1 MADFVYGLAGLSDI
15 VSPPSTLGG
24 GGGSSFT
31 PVRVVDIV
39 LSGDHPRFG
48 EVGEWN
54 GIGTIFY
61 NSVTDPTTQNNT
73 DNQAKPAFPNIKQFP
88 LINEIVYLFSLP
100 LPNSQEEFDSQG
112 NYYFTPINIWN
123 SQHHNAVPN
132 GLVLNAENASDYSST
147 RAGLVRRVQDEGT
160 DIFLGNTFDE
170 EPDIH
175 PLLPFEGD
183 LIYEG
188 RWGNSIRFGSTVSGS
203 SNDWSVTGS
212 NGDPITII
220 RNGQNPNIPTDGW
233 VPTVEDI
240 NRDLSSIYLTSTQKL
255 PINVASSNYNSYSS
269 YTPTI
274 PNQYSGKQVILN
286 SGRLVFN
293 STSDHILLSSALTIG
308 FNAIKGFNFDTKAN
322 FVINAPS
329 IRLGSKDAAES
340 LMLGDK
346 TVTLLNDVLTQL
358 ISVVN
363 DLGQL
368 AAKPIIGGAAP
379 DPKLIATTARA
390 KIKLTNSKNKL
401 NTLLSKQNKTI

>member
-1 MADFVYGLAGLSDI
+1 MADFVYGLAGLSNI
-15 VSPPSTLGG
+15 VSPTSTPGG

-39 LSGDHPRFG
+39 LNETHPRFA

-61 NSVTDPTTQNNT
+61 LNVTDPTTQEISYNS
-73 DNQAKPAFPNIKQFP
+73 AKPAFSNIKQFP
-88 LINEIVYLFSLP
+88 LINEIVYLFTLP
-100 LPNSQEEFDSQG
+100 LPSSQEEYNSVG
-112 NYYFTPINIWN
+112 NYYFTPVNIWN

-132 GLVLNAENASDYSST
+132 GLVLGEEQSSDYQQT
-147 RAGLVRRVQDEGT
+147 QAGNVRRVQDNGT
-160 DIFLGNTFDE
+160 EIFLGNTFVE
-170 EPDIH
+170 EPNIH

-188 RWGNSIRFGSTVSGS
+188 RWGNSIRFSSTVTGS

-220 RNGQNPNIPTDGW
+220 RNGQNPNIPTEGW
-233 VPTVEDI
+233 VPTVENI
-240 NRDLSSIYLTSTQKL
+240 NGDLSSIYLTSTQKL
-255 PINVASSNYNSYSS
+255 PLQASSTNYNSYSS
-269 YTPTI
+269 SPPTT
-274 PNQYSGKQVILN
+274 PNQFSGKQLILN

-293 STSDHILLSSALTIG
+293 TTTDHLLLTSKKSINLNAIEGVYLDTPNVVLNSTS
-308 FNAIKGFNFDTKAN
+308 IK
-322 FVINAPS
+322 
-329 IRLGSKDAAES
+329 LGSKDATES

-346 TVTLLNDVLTQL
+346 TVTLLSDVLDQL

>member
-1 MADFVYGLAGLSDI
+1 MPEFVYGLAGLSDV
-15 VSPPSTLGG
+15 VSPIKSNSGG
-24 GGGSSFT
+24 RTSNLT

-39 LSGDHPRFG
+39 LNETHPRFK

-61 NSVTDPTTQNNT
+61 LNVTDPTTQEVSYNS
-73 DNQAKPAFPNIKQFP
+73 AKPAFSNIKQFP
-88 LINEIVYLFSLP
+88 LINEIVYLFTLP
-100 LPNSQEEFDSQG
+100 LPNSQEEYNSVG
-112 NYYFTPINIWN
+112 NYYFTPVNIWN

-132 GLVLNAENASDYSST
+132 GLVLSEEQSSDYQQT
-147 RAGLVRRVQDEGT
+147 QAGNVRRVQDNGT
-160 DIFLGNTFDE
+160 EIFLGNTFVE
-170 EPDIH
+170 EPNIH

-188 RWGNSIRFGSTVSGS
+188 RWGNSIRFSSTVSGS

-233 VPTVEDI
+233 VPTVENI
-240 NRDLSSIYLTSTQKL
+240 NGDLSSIYLTSTQKL
-255 PINVASSNYNSYSS
+255 PLQASSTNYNSYPSNP
-269 YTPTI
+269 PTT
-274 PNQYSGKQVILN
+274 PNQFAGKQLILN

-293 STSDHILLSSALTIG
+293 TTTDHLLLTSKKSINLNAIEGVYVDTPNVVLNSTS
-308 FNAIKGFNFDTKAN
+308 IK
-322 FVINAPS
+322 
-329 IRLGSKDAAES
+329 LGSKDATES

-346 TVTLLNDVLTQL
+346 TVALLGDVLDQL

-368 AAKPIIGGAAP
+368 AAKPVVGGAAP
-379 DPKLIATTARA
+379 DPKLIATTAKA

-401 NTLLSKQNKTI
+401 NTLLSKQNKTL

>member
-1 MADFVYGLAGLSDI
+1 MPETLYGLAGLNTVVNP
-15 VSPPSTLGG
+15 VSNGGG
-24 GGGSSFT
+24 GGGSSFI

-39 LSGDHPRFG
+39 LNENHPNFE
-48 EVGEWN
+48 EVGGWN
-54 GIGTIFY
+54 GIGTIY
-61 NSVTDPTTQNNT
+61 YLSVVNPTTQDTSTNT
-73 DNQAKPAFPNIKQFP
+73 AKPAFSNIKQFP
-88 LINEIVYLFSLP
+88 LINEIVYLFTLP
-100 LPNSQEEFDSQG
+100 LPTSQDEPDNAG

-132 GLVLNAENASDYSST
+132 GAILTEEQSPDYQQT
-147 RAGLVRRVQDEGT
+147 QAGNVRRVQDNGT
-160 DIFLGNTFDE
+160 EIFLGNTFIE

-212 NGDPITII
+212 NGNPITII

-240 NRDLSSIYLTSTQKL
+240 NGDLSSIYLTSTQKL
-255 PINVASSNYNSYSS
+255 PLQASSTNYNSYPSNP
-269 YTPTI
+269 PTT
-274 PNQYSGKQVILN
+274 PNQFAGKQLILN

-293 STSDHILLSSALTIG
+293 TTTDHLLLTSKKSINL
-308 FNAIKGFNFDTKAN
+308 NAIEGTYIDTPN
-322 FVINAPS
+322 IVLNS
-329 IRLGSKDAAES
+329 ISIKLGSKDATES

-379 DPKLIATTARA
+379 DPKLIATAAKA

-401 NTLLSKQNKTI
+401 NTLLSKQNKTV

>member
-39 LSGDHPRFG
+39 LNGDHPRFG

-73 DNQAKPAFPNIKQFP
+73 NNQAKPAFSNIKQFP

-160 DIFLGNTFDE
+160 DIFLGNTFAE

-233 VPTVEDI
+233 VPTIEDI
-240 NRDLSSIYLTSTQKL
+240 NGDLSSIYLTSTQKL
-255 PINVASSNYNSYSS
+255 PLQASSTNYNSYSS
-269 YTPTI
+269 NLPTI
-274 PNQYSGKQVILN
+274 PNQFAGKQLILN

-293 STSDHILLSSALTIG
+293 TTTDHLLLTSKKSINLNAIEGVYLDTPNVVLNSTS
-308 FNAIKGFNFDTKAN
+308 IK
-322 FVINAPS
+322 
-329 IRLGSKDAAES
+329 LGSKDATES
-340 LMLGDK
+340 LLLGDK
-346 TVTLLNDVLTQL
+346 TVTLLSDMLDQL

-368 AAKPIIGGAAP
+368 AAKPIVGGAAP

>member
-1 MADFVYGLAGLSDI
+1 MADFVYGLAGLSNI
-15 VSPPSTLGG
+15 VSPTSISGG

-39 LSGDHPRFG
+39 LNETHPRFA

-61 NSVTDPTTQNNT
+61 LNVTDPTTQEISYNS
-73 DNQAKPAFPNIKQFP
+73 AKPAFSNIKQFP
-88 LINEIVYLFSLP
+88 LINEIVYLFTLP
-100 LPNSQEEFDSQG
+100 LPSSQEEYNSVG
-112 NYYFTPINIWN
+112 NYYFTPVNIWN

-132 GLVLNAENASDYSST
+132 GLVLGEEQSSDYQQT
-147 RAGLVRRVQDEGT
+147 QAGNVRRVQDNGT
-160 DIFLGNTFDE
+160 EIFLGDTFIE
-170 EPDIH
+170 EPNIH

-188 RWGNSIRFGSTVSGS
+188 RWGNSIRFSSTVTGS

-233 VPTVEDI
+233 VPTVENI
-240 NRDLSSIYLTSTQKL
+240 NGDLSSIYLTSTQKL
-255 PINVASSNYNSYSS
+255 PLQASSINYNSYSS
-269 YTPTI
+269 NPPTT
-274 PNQYSGKQVILN
+274 PNQFAGKQLILN

-293 STSDHILLSSALTIG
+293 TTTDHLLLSSKKSINL
-308 FNAIKGFNFDTKAN
+308 NAIEGVYLDTPN
-322 FVINAPS
+322 VVLNSTS
-329 IRLGSKDAAES
+329 IKLGSKDATES

-346 TVTLLNDVLTQL
+346 TVALLSDMLDQL

-368 AAKPIIGGAAP
+368 AAKPIVGGAAP

>member
-15 VSPPSTLGG
+15 VSPSSTPGG
-24 GGGSSFT
+24 GGGSNFY

-39 LSGDHPRFG
+39 LNETHPRFG

-73 DNQAKPAFPNIKQFP
+73 DNQAKPAFSNIKQFP
-88 LINEIVYLFSLP
+88 LINEVVYLFSLP
-100 LPNSQEEFDSQG
+100 LPTSQEEPDNAG

-132 GLVLNAENASDYSST
+132 GLILNAEQAPDYSST

-160 DIFLGNTFDE
+160 EIFLGDTFNE

-188 RWGNSIRFGSTVSGS
+188 RWGNSIRFSSTVSGS

-233 VPTVEDI
+233 VPTVENI
-240 NRDLSSIYLTSTQKL
+240 NGDLSSIYLTSTQKL
-255 PINVASSNYNSYSS
+255 PLQASSTNYNSYPSNP
-269 YTPTI
+269 PTI
-274 PNQYSGKQVILN
+274 PNQFAGKQLILT

-293 STSDHILLSSALTIG
+293 TTTDHLLLTSKKSINLNAIEGVYLDTPSVVLNSTS
-308 FNAIKGFNFDTKAN
+308 IK
-322 FVINAPS
+322 
-329 IRLGSKDAAES
+329 LGSKDATES

-379 DPKLIATTARA
+379 DPKLIATTAKA

>member
-1 MADFVYGLAGLSDI
+1 MPETLYGLAGLNTVVNP
-15 VSPPSTLGG
+15 VSNGG
-24 GGGSSFT
+24 GGAGSSFI

-39 LSGDHPRFG
+39 LNENHPNFE
-48 EVGEWN
+48 EVGGWN
-54 GIGTIFY
+54 GIGTIY
-61 NSVTDPTTQNNT
+61 YLSVVNPTTQDTSTNT
-73 DNQAKPAFPNIKQFP
+73 AKPAFSNIKQFP
-88 LINEIVYLFSLP
+88 LINEIVYLFTLP
-100 LPNSQEEFDSQG
+100 LPTSQDEPDNAG

-132 GLVLNAENASDYSST
+132 GAILTEEQSPDYQQT
-147 RAGLVRRVQDEGT
+147 QAGNVRRVQDNGT
-160 DIFLGNTFDE
+160 EIFLGNTFIE

-188 RWGNSIRFGSTVSGS
+188 RWGNSIRFSSTVSGS

-233 VPTVEDI
+233 VPTVENI
-240 NRDLSSIYLTSTQKL
+240 NGDLSSIYLTSTQKL
-255 PINVASSNYNSYSS
+255 PLQASSTNYNSYPSNP
-269 YTPTI
+269 PTS
-274 PNQYSGKQVILN
+274 PNQFAGKQLILT

-293 STSDHILLSSALTIG
+293 TTTDHLLLTSKKSINLNAIEGVYLDTPSVVLNSTS
-308 FNAIKGFNFDTKAN
+308 IK
-322 FVINAPS
+322 
-329 IRLGSKDAAES
+329 LGSKDATES

>member
-1 MADFVYGLAGLSDI
+1 MPEFVYGLAGLSDI
-15 VSPPSTLGG
+15 VAPITTG
-24 GGGSSFT
+24 GGGSGPSFI

-39 LSGDHPRFG
+39 LNETHPRFG

-73 DNQAKPAFPNIKQFP
+73 GNQARPAFSNIKQFP

-132 GLVLNAENASDYSST
+132 GLILNAEQAPDYSST

-160 DIFLGNTFDE
+160 EIFLGDTFNE

-188 RWGNSIRFGSTVSGS
+188 RWGNSIRFSSTVSGS
-203 SNDWSVTGS
+203 SNDWSITGS

-233 VPTVEDI
+233 VPTVENI
-240 NRDLSSIYLTSTQKL
+240 NGDLSSIYLTSTQKL
-255 PINVASSNYNSYSS
+255 PLQASSTNYNSYSS
-269 YTPTI
+269 NPPTTPD
-274 PNQYSGKQVILN
+274 QFAGKQLILN

-293 STSDHILLSSALTIG
+293 TTTDHLLLTSKKSINL
-308 FNAIKGFNFDTKAN
+308 NAVEGAYIDTPNVVLNSNSIK
-322 FVINAPS
+322 
-329 IRLGSKDAAES
+329 LGSKDATES

-346 TVTLLNDVLTQL
+346 TIALLGDVLDQL

-368 AAKPIIGGAAP
+368 AAKPVVGGAAP

-401 NTLLSKQNKTI
+401 NTLLSKQNKTL

>member
-1 MADFVYGLAGLSDI
+1 MPEFVYGLAGLSDI
-15 VSPPSTLGG
+15 VSPITTGGG
-24 GGGSSFT
+24 GGGSSFI

-39 LSGDHPRFG
+39 LNETHPRFV

-73 DNQAKPAFPNIKQFP
+73 NNQARPAFANIKQFP

-132 GLVLNAENASDYSST
+132 GLVLNAEQTPDYQQT
-147 RAGLVRRVQDEGT
+147 QAGNVRRVQDSGT
-160 DIFLGNTFDE
+160 EIFLGNTFVE

-188 RWGNSIRFGSTVSGS
+188 RWGNSVRFGSTVTGS
-203 SNDWSVTGS
+203 SNDWSATGS

-220 RNGQNPNIPTDGW
+220 RNGQNPNIPTEGW
-233 VPTVEDI
+233 VPTVENI
-240 NRDLSSIYLTSTQKL
+240 NGDLSSIYLTSTQKL
-255 PINVASSNYNSYSS
+255 PLQASSTNYNSYSS
-269 YTPTI
+269 NPPTS
-274 PNQYSGKQVILN
+274 PNQFAGKQLILN
-286 SGRLVFN
+286 SGRLIFNTTTDHLLLTSKKSINLNAVEGAYIDTPNVVMN
-293 STSDHILLSSALTIG
+293 STS
-308 FNAIKGFNFDTKAN
+308 IK
-322 FVINAPS
+322 
-329 IRLGSKDAAES
+329 LGSKDATES

-346 TVTLLNDVLTQL
+346 TVTLLSDVLDQL

-368 AAKPIIGGAAP
+368 AVKPIVGGVAP
-379 DPKLIATTARA
+379 DPKLIATTAKA

>member
-1 MADFVYGLAGLSDI
+1 MADFIYGIAGLSDT
-15 VSPPSTLGG
+15 VSSTSTPGG
-24 GGGSSFT
+24 GGGSGFT

-39 LSGDHPRFG
+39 LNSDHPRFI

-73 DNQAKPAFPNIKQFP
+73 SNQARPAFSNIKQFP

-132 GLVLNAENASDYSST
+132 GLVLNAEQAPDYQQT
-147 RAGLVRRVQDEGT
+147 QAGNVRRVQDEGT
-160 DIFLGNTFDE
+160 EIFLGDTFVE

-188 RWGNSIRFGSTVSGS
+188 RWGNSIRFSSTVSGS

-233 VPTVEDI
+233 VPTVENI
-240 NRDLSSIYLTSTQKL
+240 NGDLSSIYLTSTQKL
-255 PINVASSNYNSYSS
+255 PLQASSTNYNSYLSNP
-269 YTPTI
+269 PTT
-274 PNQYSGKQVILN
+274 PNQFAGKQLILT

-293 STSDHILLSSALTIG
+293 TTTDHLLLSSKKSINL
-308 FNAIKGFNFDTKAN
+308 NAIEGVYLDT
-322 FVINAPS
+322 PS
-329 IRLGSKDAAES
+329 VVLNSTSIKLGSKDATES

>member
-1 MADFVYGLAGLSDI
+1 MPEFVYGLAGLSNVVD
-15 VSPPSTLGG
+15 STKPNT
-24 GGGSSFT
+24 GGGSSNFT
-31 PVRVVDIV
+31 PVRVIDIV
-39 LSGDHPRFG
+39 LNETHPRFI

-61 NSVTDPTTQNNT
+61 LNVTDPTTQEISYNL
-73 DNQAKPAFPNIKQFP
+73 AKPAFSNIKQFP
-88 LINEIVYLFSLP
+88 LINEIVYLFTLP
-100 LPNSQEEFDSQG
+100 LPSSQEEYNSVG

-132 GLVLNAENASDYSST
+132 GLVLGGEQSPDYQQT
-147 RAGLVRRVQDEGT
+147 QAGNVRRVQDSGT
-160 DIFLGNTFDE
+160 EIFLGDTFVE

-188 RWGNSIRFGSTVSGS
+188 RWGNSIRFGSTVTGS

-233 VPTVEDI
+233 VPTVENI
-240 NRDLSSIYLTSTQKL
+240 NEDLSSIYLTSTQKL
-255 PINVASSNYNSYSS
+255 PLQASSTNYNSYSS
-269 YTPTI
+269 NPPTS
-274 PNQYSGKQVILN
+274 PNQFAGKQLILN
-286 SGRLVFN
+286 SGRLIFNTTTDHLLLTSKKSINLNAVEGAYIDTPNVVMN
-293 STSDHILLSSALTIG
+293 STS
-308 FNAIKGFNFDTKAN
+308 IK
-322 FVINAPS
+322 
-329 IRLGSKDAAES
+329 LGSKDATES

-346 TVTLLNDVLTQL
+346 TVTLLSDVLDQL

-368 AAKPIIGGAAP
+368 AVKPIVGGVAP
-379 DPKLIATTARA
+379 DPKLIATTAKA

>member
-1 MADFVYGLAGLSDI
+1 MPEFVYGLAGLSDI
-15 VSPPSTLGG
+15 VAPITTG
-24 GGGSSFT
+24 GGGSGPSFI

-39 LSGDHPRFG
+39 LNETHPRFI

-73 DNQAKPAFPNIKQFP
+73 GNQARPAFSNIKQFP

-132 GLVLNAENASDYSST
+132 GLVLNAEQAPDYQQT
-147 RAGLVRRVQDEGT
+147 QAGNVRRVQDDGT
-160 DIFLGNTFDE
+160 EIFLGDTFVE

-188 RWGNSIRFGSTVSGS
+188 RWGNSIRFGSTVTGS

-233 VPTVEDI
+233 VPTVENI
-240 NRDLSSIYLTSTQKL
+240 NGDLSSIYLTSTQKL
-255 PINVASSNYNSYSS
+255 PLQASSTNYNSYSS
-269 YTPTI
+269 NPPTTPD
-274 PNQYSGKQVILN
+274 QFAGKQLILN

-293 STSDHILLSSALTIG
+293 TTTDHLLLTSKKSINLNAIEGVYVDTPNVVLNSTS
-308 FNAIKGFNFDTKAN
+308 IK
-322 FVINAPS
+322 
-329 IRLGSKDAAES
+329 LGSKDATES

-346 TVTLLNDVLTQL
+346 TIALLGDVLDQL

-368 AAKPIIGGAAP
+368 AAKPVVGGAAP

-401 NTLLSKQNKTI
+401 NTLLSKQNKTL

>member
-15 VSPPSTLGG
+15 VSPSSTPG
-24 GGGSSFT
+24 GGGSSGFT

-39 LSGDHPRFG
+39 LNENHPRFI

-61 NSVTDPTTQNNT
+61 LNVTDPTTQEISYNS
-73 DNQAKPAFPNIKQFP
+73 AKPAFSNIKQFP
-88 LINEIVYLFSLP
+88 LINEIVYLFTLP
-100 LPNSQEEFDSQG
+100 LPNSQEEYNSVG

-132 GLVLNAENASDYSST
+132 GLVADEEQSSDYQQT
-147 RAGLVRRVQDEGT
+147 QAGNVRRVQDEGT
-160 DIFLGNTFDE
+160 EIFLGDTFVE

-175 PLLPFEGD
+175 SLLPFEGD

-188 RWGNSIRFGSTVSGS
+188 RWGNSIRFSSTVSGS

-233 VPTVEDI
+233 VPTVENI
-240 NRDLSSIYLTSTQKL
+240 NGDLSSIYLTSTQKL

-269 YTPTI
+269 NPPTT
-274 PNQYSGKQVILN
+274 PNQFADRQLILN

-293 STSDHILLSSALTIG
+293 TTTDHLLLTSKKSINLNAIEGAYIDTPNVVLNSTS
-308 FNAIKGFNFDTKAN
+308 IK
-322 FVINAPS
+322 
-329 IRLGSKDAAES
+329 LGSKDATES

-346 TVTLLNDVLTQL
+346 TVALLGEVLDQL

-368 AAKPIIGGAAP
+368 AAKPVVGGAAP

-401 NTLLSKQNKTI
+401 NTLLSKQNKTL

>member
-15 VSPPSTLGG
+15 VSPPSTFGG

-39 LSGDHPRFG
+39 LNGDHPRFG

-73 DNQAKPAFPNIKQFP
+73 DNQAKPAFSNIKQFP

-132 GLVLNAENASDYSST
+132 GLVLNAENAPDYSST
-147 RAGLVRRVQDEGT
+147 QAGLVRRVQDEGT

-203 SNDWSVTGS
+203 SNDWSITGS

-255 PINVASSNYNSYSS
+255 PLQASSTNYNSYSS
-269 YTPTI
+269 NPPTT
-274 PNQYSGKQVILN
+274 PNQFAGKQLILN

-293 STSDHILLSSALTIG
+293 TTTDHLLLTSKKSINLNAIEGAYIDTPNVVLNSTS
-308 FNAIKGFNFDTKAN
+308 IK
-322 FVINAPS
+322 
-329 IRLGSKDAAES
+329 LGSKDATES

>member
-1 MADFVYGLAGLSDI
+1 MPEFIYGLAGLSDV
-15 VSPPSTLGG
+15 VSPIAVNSG

-39 LSGDHPRFG
+39 LNETHPRFI

-73 DNQAKPAFPNIKQFP
+73 GNQAKPAFSNIKQFP

-132 GLVLNAENASDYSST
+132 GLVLNAEQAPDYQQT
-147 RAGLVRRVQDEGT
+147 QAGNVRRVQDDGT
-160 DIFLGNTFDE
+160 EIFLGNTFVE

-188 RWGNSIRFGSTVSGS
+188 RWGNSIRFSSTVTGS

-220 RNGQNPNIPTDGW
+220 RNGQNPNIPTEGW
-233 VPTVEDI
+233 VPTVENI
-240 NRDLSSIYLTSTQKL
+240 NEDLSSIYLTSTQKL
-255 PINVASSNYNSYSS
+255 PLQASSANYNSYPSNP
-269 YTPTI
+269 PTT
-274 PNQYSGKQVILN
+274 PNQFAGKQLILN

-293 STSDHILLSSALTIG
+293 TTTDHLLLTSKKSINLNAIEGVYLDTPSVVLNSTS
-308 FNAIKGFNFDTKAN
+308 IK
-322 FVINAPS
+322 
-329 IRLGSKDAAES
+329 LGSKDATES

-346 TVTLLNDVLTQL
+346 TVTLLNDVLDQL

-368 AAKPIIGGAAP
+368 AAKPIVGGAAP

-401 NTLLSKQNKTI
+401 NTLLSKQNKTV

>member
-1 MADFVYGLAGLSDI
+1 MAEFVYGLAGLNEV
-15 VSPPSTLGG
+15 VSSLPTNKSGG
-24 GGGSSFT
+24 GTGFT

-39 LSGDHPRFG
+39 LNGDHPRFE

-61 NSVTDPTTQNNT
+61 LNVTDPTTQEISYNS
-73 DNQAKPAFPNIKQFP
+73 AKPAFPNIKQFP
-88 LINEIVYLFSLP
+88 LINEIVYLFTLP
-100 LPNSQEEFDSQG
+100 LPNSQEEYNSVG

-132 GLVLNAENASDYSST
+132 GLVADEEQSSDYQQT
-147 RAGLVRRVQDEGT
+147 QAGNVRRVQDEGT
-160 DIFLGNTFDE
+160 EIFLGDTFVE

-255 PINVASSNYNSYSS
+255 PLQASSTNYNSYSS
-269 YTPTI
+269 NPPTT
-274 PNQYSGKQVILN
+274 PNQFAGKQLILN

-293 STSDHILLSSALTIG
+293 TTTDHLLLTSKKSINLNAIEGAYIDTPNVVLNSTS
-308 FNAIKGFNFDTKAN
+308 IK
-322 FVINAPS
+322 
-329 IRLGSKDAAES
+329 LGSKDAAES

>member
-1 MADFVYGLAGLSDI
+1 MPEFVYGLAGLSDV
-15 VSPPSTLGG
+15 VSPVKSNS
-24 GGGSSFT
+24 GGGSSNLT

-39 LSGDHPRFG
+39 LNETHPRFK

-61 NSVTDPTTQNNT
+61 LNVTDPTTQEVSYNS
-73 DNQAKPAFPNIKQFP
+73 AKPAFSNIKQFP
-88 LINEIVYLFSLP
+88 LINEIVYLFTLP
-100 LPNSQEEFDSQG
+100 LPNSQEEYNSVG
-112 NYYFTPINIWN
+112 NYYFTPVNIWN

-132 GLVLNAENASDYSST
+132 GLVLSEEQSSDYQQT
-147 RAGLVRRVQDEGT
+147 QAGNVRRVQDNGT
-160 DIFLGNTFDE
+160 EIFLGNTFVE
-170 EPDIH
+170 EPNIH

-188 RWGNSIRFGSTVSGS
+188 RWGNSIRFGSTVTGS

-233 VPTVEDI
+233 VPTVENI
-240 NRDLSSIYLTSTQKL
+240 NGDLSSIYLTSTQKL
-255 PINVASSNYNSYSS
+255 PLQASSTNYNSYPSNP
-269 YTPTI
+269 PTT
-274 PNQYSGKQVILN
+274 PNQFAGRQLILN

-293 STSDHILLSSALTIG
+293 TTTDHILLTSKKSINL
-308 FNAIKGFNFDTKAN
+308 NAIEGAYVDTPN
-322 FVINAPS
+322 VVLNSTS
-329 IRLGSKDAAES
+329 IKLGSKDATES

-346 TVTLLNDVLTQL
+346 TVALLGEVLDQL

-368 AAKPIIGGAAP
+368 AAKPVVGGAAP
-379 DPKLIATTARA
+379 DPKLIATTAKA

-401 NTLLSKQNKTI
+401 NTLLSKQNKTL

>member
-1 MADFVYGLAGLSDI
+1 MPEFVYGLAGLSDVVTPI
-15 VSPPSTLGG
+15 TTGGSGG
-24 GGGSSFT
+24 GPSFY

-39 LSGDHPRFG
+39 LNETHPRFG

-73 DNQAKPAFPNIKQFP
+73 DNQAKPAFSNIKQFP
-88 LINEIVYLFSLP
+88 LINEVVYLFSLP
-100 LPNSQEEFDSQG
+100 LPTSQDEPDNAG

-132 GLVLNAENASDYSST
+132 GLILNAEQAPDYSST

-160 DIFLGNTFDE
+160 EIFLGDTFNE
-170 EPDIH
+170 EPNIH

-188 RWGNSIRFGSTVSGS
+188 RWGNSIRFSSTVTGS

-233 VPTVEDI
+233 VPTIEDI
-240 NRDLSSIYLTSTQKL
+240 NGDLSSIYLTSTQKL
-255 PINVASSNYNSYSS
+255 PLQASSTNYNSYSS
-269 YTPTI
+269 NLPTI
-274 PNQYSGKQVILN
+274 PNQFAGKQLILN

-293 STSDHILLSSALTIG
+293 TTTDHLLLTSKKSINLNAIEGVYLDTPSVVLNSTS
-308 FNAIKGFNFDTKAN
+308 IK
-322 FVINAPS
+322 
-329 IRLGSKDAAES
+329 LGSKDATES

-346 TVTLLNDVLTQL
+346 TVTLLSDMLDQL

-368 AAKPIIGGAAP
+368 AAKPIVGGAAP

>member
-1 MADFVYGLAGLSDI
+1 MPETLYGLAGLNTI
-15 VSPPSTLGG
+15 VNPLSTGG
-24 GGGSSFT
+24 SGGGSSFF

-39 LSGDHPRFG
+39 LNETHPNFE
-48 EVGEWN
+48 EVGGWN
-54 GIGTIFY
+54 GIGTIY
-61 NSVTDPTTQNNT
+61 YLSVVNPTTQDTSTNI
-73 DNQAKPAFPNIKQFP
+73 AKPAFSNIKQFP
-88 LINEIVYLFSLP
+88 LINEIVYLFTLP
-100 LPNSQEEFDSQG
+100 LPTSQDEPDNAG

-132 GLVLNAENASDYSST
+132 GAVLTETQAPDYQQT
-147 RAGLVRRVQDEGT
+147 QAGNVRRVQDNGT
-160 DIFLGNTFDE
+160 EIFLGNTFVE

-188 RWGNSIRFGSTVSGS
+188 RWGNSIRFGSTVTGS

-233 VPTVEDI
+233 VPTIESI
-240 NRDLSSIYLTSTQKL
+240 NGDLSSIYLTSTQKL
-255 PINVASSNYNSYSS
+255 PLQASSTNYNSYPSNP
-269 YTPTI
+269 PTS
-274 PNQYSGKQVILN
+274 PDQFAGKQLILN

-293 STSDHILLSSALTIG
+293 TTTDHLLLTSKKSINLNAIEGAYIDTPNVVINSTS
-308 FNAIKGFNFDTKAN
+308 IK
-322 FVINAPS
+322 
-329 IRLGSKDAAES
+329 LGSKDATES

-346 TVTLLNDVLTQL
+346 TVALLSDVLDQL

-368 AAKPIIGGAAP
+368 AVKPIVGGAAP
-379 DPKLIATTARA
+379 DPKLIATTAKA

>member
-15 VSPPSTLGG
+15 VSLPSTLGG

-39 LSGDHPRFG
+39 LNGDHPRFG

-73 DNQAKPAFPNIKQFP
+73 DNQAKPAFSNIKQFP

-132 GLVLNAENASDYSST
+132 GLVLNAENAPDYSST
-147 RAGLVRRVQDEGT
+147 QAGLVRRVQDEGT

-255 PINVASSNYNSYSS
+255 PLQASSTNYNSYSS
-269 YTPTI
+269 NPPTT
-274 PNQYSGKQVILN
+274 PNQFAGKQLILN

-293 STSDHILLSSALTIG
+293 TTTDHLLLTSKKSINLNAIEGAYIDTPNVVLNSTS
-308 FNAIKGFNFDTKAN
+308 IK
-322 FVINAPS
+322 
-329 IRLGSKDAAES
+329 LGSKDAAES

>member
-1 MADFVYGLAGLSDI
+1 MADFVYGLAGISDI
-15 VSPPSTLGG
+15 VSPNTNGGG

-73 DNQAKPAFPNIKQFP
+73 DNQAKPAFSNIKQFP

-100 LPNSQEEFDSQG
+100 LPTSQDEPDNAG

-160 DIFLGNTFDE
+160 EIFLGNTFIE

-212 NGDPITII
+212 NGNPITII

-240 NRDLSSIYLTSTQKL
+240 NGDLSSIYLTSTQKL
-255 PINVASSNYNSYSS
+255 PLQASSTNYNSYPSNP
-269 YTPTI
+269 PTT
-274 PNQYSGKQVILN
+274 PNQFAGKQLILN

-293 STSDHILLSSALTIG
+293 TTTDHLLLTSKKSINLNAVEGAYIDTPNVVLNSTS
-308 FNAIKGFNFDTKAN
+308 IK
-322 FVINAPS
+322 
-329 IRLGSKDAAES
+329 LGSKDAAES

-401 NTLLSKQNKTI
+401 NTLLSKQNKTV

>member
-1 MADFVYGLAGLSDI
+1 MPEFVYGLAGLSDVVTPI
-15 VSPPSTLGG
+15 TTGGSGG
-24 GGGSSFT
+24 GPSFY

-39 LSGDHPRFG
+39 LNETHPRFG

-73 DNQAKPAFPNIKQFP
+73 DNQAKPAFSNIKQFP

-100 LPNSQEEFDSQG
+100 LPTSQDEPDNAG

-132 GLVLNAENASDYSST
+132 GLILNAEQAPDYSST

-160 DIFLGNTFDE
+160 EIFLGDTFNE
-170 EPDIH
+170 EPNIH

-188 RWGNSIRFGSTVSGS
+188 RWGNSIRFSSTVTGS
-203 SNDWSVTGS
+203 SNDWSATGS

-233 VPTVEDI
+233 VPTVENI
-240 NRDLSSIYLTSTQKL
+240 NGDLSSIYLTSTQKL
-255 PINVASSNYNSYSS
+255 PLQASSTNYNSYSS
-269 YTPTI
+269 SPPTT
-274 PNQYSGKQVILN
+274 PNQFAGKQLILN

-293 STSDHILLSSALTIG
+293 TTTDHLLLTSKKSINLNAIEGVYLDTPNVVLNSTS
-308 FNAIKGFNFDTKAN
+308 IK
-322 FVINAPS
+322 
-329 IRLGSKDAAES
+329 LGSKDATES

-346 TVTLLNDVLTQL
+346 TVTLLSDVLDQL

>member
-15 VSPPSTLGG
+15 VSPPSTFGG

-39 LSGDHPRFG
+39 LNGDHPRFG

-73 DNQAKPAFPNIKQFP
+73 DNQAKPAFSNIKQFP

-132 GLVLNAENASDYSST
+132 GLVLNAENAPDYSST
-147 RAGLVRRVQDEGT
+147 QAGLVRRVQDEGT

-233 VPTVEDI
+233 VPTVENI
-240 NRDLSSIYLTSTQKL
+240 NGDLSSIYLTSTQKL
-255 PINVASSNYNSYSS
+255 PLQASSTNYNSYSS
-269 YTPTI
+269 NPPTT
-274 PNQYSGKQVILN
+274 PNQFAGKQLILN

-293 STSDHILLSSALTIG
+293 TTTDHLLLTSKKSINLNAVEGAYIDTPNVVLNSTS
-308 FNAIKGFNFDTKAN
+308 IK
-322 FVINAPS
+322 
-329 IRLGSKDAAES
+329 LGSKDAAES

>member
-1 MADFVYGLAGLSDI
+1 MPEFIYGLAGLSDVVTPI
-15 VSPPSTLGG
+15 TTGGSGG
-24 GGGSSFT
+24 GPSFY

-39 LSGDHPRFG
+39 LNETHPRFG

-73 DNQAKPAFPNIKQFP
+73 DNQAKPAFSNIKQFP

-100 LPNSQEEFDSQG
+100 LPTSQDEPDNAG

-132 GLVLNAENASDYSST
+132 GLILNAEQAPDYSST

-160 DIFLGNTFDE
+160 EIFLGDTFNE
-170 EPDIH
+170 EPNIH

-188 RWGNSIRFGSTVSGS
+188 RWGNSIRFSSTVTGS

-233 VPTVEDI
+233 VPTVENI
-240 NRDLSSIYLTSTQKL
+240 NGDLSSIYLTSTQKL
-255 PINVASSNYNSYSS
+255 PLQASSTNYNSYSS
-269 YTPTI
+269 SPPTT
-274 PNQYSGKQVILN
+274 PNQFAGKQLILN

-293 STSDHILLSSALTIG
+293 TTTDHLLLTSKKSINLNAIEGVYLDTPNVVLNSTS
-308 FNAIKGFNFDTKAN
+308 IK
-322 FVINAPS
+322 
-329 IRLGSKDAAES
+329 LGSKDATES

-346 TVTLLNDVLTQL
+346 TVTLLSDVLDQL

>member
-1 MADFVYGLAGLSDI
+1 MPEFVYGLAGLSDI
-15 VSPPSTLGG
+15 VAPVTTGG
-24 GGGSSFT
+24 GGGGPGFT

-39 LSGDHPRFG
+39 LNETHPRFK

-61 NSVTDPTTQNNT
+61 LNVTDPTTQEVSYNS
-73 DNQAKPAFPNIKQFP
+73 AKPAFSNIKQFP
-88 LINEIVYLFSLP
+88 LINEIVYLFTLP
-100 LPNSQEEFDSQG
+100 LPNSQEEYNSVG
-112 NYYFTPINIWN
+112 NYYFTPVNIWN

-132 GLVLNAENASDYSST
+132 GLVLSEEQSSDYQQT
-147 RAGLVRRVQDEGT
+147 QAGNVRRVQDSGT
-160 DIFLGNTFDE
+160 EIFLGNTFVE

-188 RWGNSIRFGSTVSGS
+188 RWGNSIRFSSTVSGS

-212 NGDPITII
+212 NGDPIIII

-233 VPTVEDI
+233 VPTVENI
-240 NRDLSSIYLTSTQKL
+240 NGDLSSIYLTSTQKL
-255 PINVASSNYNSYSS
+255 PINVASSNYDSYSS

-274 PNQYSGKQVILN
+274 PNQYSGKQIILN

-329 IRLGSKDAAES
+329 IRLGSKDATES

-379 DPKLIATTARA
+379 DPKLIATTAKA

-401 NTLLSKQNKTI
+401 NTLLSKQNKTL

>member
-1 MADFVYGLAGLSDI
+1 MPEFVYGLAGLSDI
-15 VSPPSTLGG
+15 VAPVTTG
-24 GGGSSFT
+24 GGGSGPSFI

-39 LSGDHPRFG
+39 LNETHPRFI

-73 DNQAKPAFPNIKQFP
+73 SNQARPAFSNIKQFP

-132 GLVLNAENASDYSST
+132 GLVLNAEQAPDYQQT
-147 RAGLVRRVQDEGT
+147 QAGNVRRVQDDGT
-160 DIFLGNTFDE
+160 EIFLGNTFVE

-188 RWGNSIRFGSTVSGS
+188 RWGNSIRFGSTVTGS
-203 SNDWSVTGS
+203 TNDWSVTGS

-240 NRDLSSIYLTSTQKL
+240 NGDLSSIYLTSTQKL
-255 PINVASSNYNSYSS
+255 PLQASSINYNSYSS
-269 YTPTI
+269 NPPTTPD
-274 PNQYSGKQVILN
+274 QFAGKQLILN

-293 STSDHILLSSALTIG
+293 TTTDHLLLTSKKSINLNAIEGVYVDTPNVVLNSTS
-308 FNAIKGFNFDTKAN
+308 IK
-322 FVINAPS
+322 
-329 IRLGSKDAAES
+329 LGSKDATES

-346 TVTLLNDVLTQL
+346 TVALLSDVLDQL

-368 AAKPIIGGAAP
+368 AAKPVVGGAAP

-401 NTLLSKQNKTI
+401 NTLLSKQNKTL

>member
-1 MADFVYGLAGLSDI
+1 MPEFVYGLAGLSDI
-15 VSPPSTLGG
+15 VSPITTGGG
-24 GGGSSFT
+24 GGGSSFI

-39 LSGDHPRFG
+39 LNETHPRFV

-73 DNQAKPAFPNIKQFP
+73 NNQARPAFANIKQFP

-132 GLVLNAENASDYSST
+132 GLVLNAEQAPDYQQT
-147 RAGLVRRVQDEGT
+147 QAGNVRRVQDSGT
-160 DIFLGNTFDE
+160 EIFLGNTFVE

-188 RWGNSIRFGSTVSGS
+188 RWGNSIRFGSTVTGS

-233 VPTVEDI
+233 VPTVENI
-240 NRDLSSIYLTSTQKL
+240 NGDLSSIYLTSTQKL
-255 PINVASSNYNSYSS
+255 PLQASSVNYNSYPSNPPAS
-269 YTPTI
+269 PD
-274 PNQYSGKQVILN
+274 QFAGKQLILN

-293 STSDHILLSSALTIG
+293 TTTDHLLLTSKKSINLNAVEGAYIDTPNVVMNSTS
-308 FNAIKGFNFDTKAN
+308 IK
-322 FVINAPS
+322 
-329 IRLGSKDAAES
+329 LGSKDATES

-346 TVTLLNDVLTQL
+346 TVTLLSDVLDQL
-358 ISVVN
+358 IAVVN

-368 AAKPIIGGAAP
+368 AVKPIVGGAAP
-379 DPKLIATTARA
+379 DPKLIATTAKA

>member
-15 VSPPSTLGG
+15 VSPPSTFGG

-39 LSGDHPRFG
+39 LNGDHPRFG

-73 DNQAKPAFPNIKQFP
+73 DNQAKPAFSNIKQFP

-132 GLVLNAENASDYSST
+132 GLVLNAENAPDYSST
-147 RAGLVRRVQDEGT
+147 QAGLVRRVQDEGT

-203 SNDWSVTGS
+203 SNDWSITGS

-255 PINVASSNYNSYSS
+255 PLQASSTNYNSYSS
-269 YTPTI
+269 NPPTT
-274 PNQYSGKQVILN
+274 PNQFAGKQLILN

-293 STSDHILLSSALTIG
+293 TTTDHLLLTSKKSINLNAVEGAYIDTPNVVLNSTS
-308 FNAIKGFNFDTKAN
+308 IK
-322 FVINAPS
+322 
-329 IRLGSKDAAES
+329 LGSKDAAES

>member
-15 VSPPSTLGG
+15 VSPSSTPG
-24 GGGSSFT
+24 GGGSSGFT

-39 LSGDHPRFG
+39 LNENHPRFI

-61 NSVTDPTTQNNT
+61 LNVTDPTTQEISYNS
-73 DNQAKPAFPNIKQFP
+73 AKPAFSNIKQFP
-88 LINEIVYLFSLP
+88 LINEIVYLFTLP
-100 LPNSQEEFDSQG
+100 LPNSQEEYNSVG

-132 GLVLNAENASDYSST
+132 GLVADEEQSSDYQQT
-147 RAGLVRRVQDEGT
+147 QAGNVRRVQDEGT
-160 DIFLGNTFDE
+160 EIFLGDTFVE

-175 PLLPFEGD
+175 SLLPFEGD

-188 RWGNSIRFGSTVSGS
+188 RWGNSIRFSSTVSGS

-220 RNGQNPNIPTDGW
+220 RNGQNPNILTDGW
-233 VPTVEDI
+233 VPTVENI
-240 NRDLSSIYLTSTQKL
+240 NGDLSSIYLTSTQKL
-255 PINVASSNYNSYSS
+255 PLQASSINYNSYPSNP
-269 YTPTI
+269 PTT
-274 PNQYSGKQVILN
+274 PNQFAGKQLILT

-293 STSDHILLSSALTIG
+293 TTTDHLLLTSKKSINLNAIEGVYLDTPSVVLNSTS
-308 FNAIKGFNFDTKAN
+308 IK
-322 FVINAPS
+322 
-329 IRLGSKDAAES
+329 LGSKDATES

>member
-1 MADFVYGLAGLSDI
+1 MADFVYGLAGLSNI
-15 VSPPSTLGG
+15 VSPTSISGG

-39 LSGDHPRFG
+39 LNETHPRFA

-73 DNQAKPAFPNIKQFP
+73 GNQAKPAFSNIKQFP

-132 GLVLNAENASDYSST
+132 GLVLNTEQAPDYQQT
-147 RAGLVRRVQDEGT
+147 QAGNVRRVQDNGT
-160 DIFLGNTFDE
+160 EIFLGDTFIE
-170 EPDIH
+170 EPNIH

-188 RWGNSIRFGSTVSGS
+188 RWGNSIRFSSTVTGS

-233 VPTVEDI
+233 VPTVENI
-240 NRDLSSIYLTSTQKL
+240 NGDLSSIYLTSTQKL
-255 PINVASSNYNSYSS
+255 PLQASSTNYNSYSS
-269 YTPTI
+269 NPPTT
-274 PNQYSGKQVILN
+274 PNQFAGKQLILN

-293 STSDHILLSSALTIG
+293 TTTDHLLLSSKKSINL
-308 FNAIKGFNFDTKAN
+308 NAIEGVYLDTPN
-322 FVINAPS
+322 VVLNSTS
-329 IRLGSKDAAES
+329 IKLGSKDATES

-346 TVTLLNDVLTQL
+346 TVTLLSDMLDQL

-368 AAKPIIGGAAP
+368 AAKPIVGGAAP

>member
-1 MADFVYGLAGLSDI
+1 MADFVYGLAGLSNI
-15 VSPPSTLGG
+15 VSPTSISGG

-39 LSGDHPRFG
+39 LNETHPRFA

-73 DNQAKPAFPNIKQFP
+73 GNQAKPAFSNIKQFP

-132 GLVLNAENASDYSST
+132 GLVLNAEQAPDYQQT
-147 RAGLVRRVQDEGT
+147 QAGNVRRVQDDGT
-160 DIFLGNTFDE
+160 EIFLGNTFIE
-170 EPDIH
+170 EPNIH

-188 RWGNSIRFGSTVSGS
+188 RWGNSIRFSSTVTGS

-233 VPTVEDI
+233 VPTVENI
-240 NRDLSSIYLTSTQKL
+240 NGDLSSIYLTSTQKL
-255 PINVASSNYNSYSS
+255 PLQASSTNYNSYSS
-269 YTPTI
+269 NPPTT
-274 PNQYSGKQVILN
+274 PNQFTGKQLILN

-293 STSDHILLSSALTIG
+293 TTTDHLLLSSKKSINL
-308 FNAIKGFNFDTKAN
+308 NAIEGVYLDT
-322 FVINAPS
+322 PS
-329 IRLGSKDAAES
+329 VVLNSTSIKLGSKDATES

-346 TVTLLNDVLTQL
+346 TVALLSDMLDQL

-368 AAKPIIGGAAP
+368 AAKPIVGGAAP

>member
-39 LSGDHPRFG
+39 LNGDHPRFG

-73 DNQAKPAFPNIKQFP
+73 NNQAKPAFSNIKQFP

-132 GLVLNAENASDYSST
+132 GLVLNAENAPDYSST

-160 DIFLGNTFDE
+160 DIFLGNTFNE

-233 VPTVEDI
+233 VPTIEDI
-240 NRDLSSIYLTSTQKL
+240 NGDLSSIYLTSTQKL
-255 PINVASSNYNSYSS
+255 PLQASSTNYNSYSS
-269 YTPTI
+269 NLPTI
-274 PNQYSGKQVILN
+274 PSQFAGKQLILN

-293 STSDHILLSSALTIG
+293 TTTDHLLLTSKKSINLNAIEGVYLDTPNVVLNSTS
-308 FNAIKGFNFDTKAN
+308 IK
-322 FVINAPS
+322 
-329 IRLGSKDAAES
+329 LGSKDATES
-340 LMLGDK
+340 LLLGDK
-346 TVTLLNDVLTQL
+346 TVTLLSDMLDQL

>member
-1 MADFVYGLAGLSDI
+1 VAEFVYGLAGLNEV
-15 VSPPSTLGG
+15 VSSLPTNKSSGG
-24 GGGSSFT
+24 TGFT

-39 LSGDHPRFG
+39 LNGDHPRFK

-61 NSVTDPTTQNNT
+61 LNVTDPTTQEISYNS
-73 DNQAKPAFPNIKQFP
+73 AKPAFPNIKQFP
-88 LINEIVYLFSLP
+88 LINEIVYLFTLP
-100 LPNSQEEFDSQG
+100 LPNSQEEYNSVG

-132 GLVLNAENASDYSST
+132 GLVADEEQSSDYQQT
-147 RAGLVRRVQDEGT
+147 QAGNVRRVQDEGT
-160 DIFLGNTFDE
+160 EIFLGDTFVE

-188 RWGNSIRFGSTVSGS
+188 RWGNSIRFGSTVTGS

-233 VPTVEDI
+233 VPTVENI
-240 NRDLSSIYLTSTQKL
+240 NGDLSSIYLTSTQKL
-255 PINVASSNYNSYSS
+255 PLQASSTNYNSYSS
-269 YTPTI
+269 NLPTT
-274 PNQYSGKQVILN
+274 PNQFAGKQLILN

-293 STSDHILLSSALTIG
+293 TTTDHLLLTSKKSINLNAIEGTYIDTPNVVLNSTS
-308 FNAIKGFNFDTKAN
+308 IK
-322 FVINAPS
+322 
-329 IRLGSKDAAES
+329 LGSKDAAES

-368 AAKPIIGGAAP
+368 AAKPIIGGVAP

>member
-73 DNQAKPAFPNIKQFP
+73 DNQAKPAFSNIKQFP

-132 GLVLNAENASDYSST
+132 GLVLNAENAPDYSST
-147 RAGLVRRVQDEGT
+147 QAGLVRRVQDEGT

-233 VPTVEDI
+233 VPTVENI
-240 NRDLSSIYLTSTQKL
+240 NGDLSSIYLTSTQKL
-255 PINVASSNYNSYSS
+255 PLQASSTNYNSYSS
-269 YTPTI
+269 NPPTT
-274 PNQYSGKQVILN
+274 PNQFAGKQLILN

-293 STSDHILLSSALTIG
+293 TTTDHLLLTSKKSINLNAIEGAYIDTPNVVLNSTS
-308 FNAIKGFNFDTKAN
+308 IK
-322 FVINAPS
+322 
-329 IRLGSKDAAES
+329 LGSKDAAES

>member
-1 MADFVYGLAGLSDI
+1 MAEFVYGIAGLSDT
-15 VSPPSTLGG
+15 VSSTSISGG

-39 LSGDHPRFG
+39 LNGDHPRFG

-73 DNQAKPAFPNIKQFP
+73 GNQAKPAFSNIKQFP

-132 GLVLNAENASDYSST
+132 GLVLNAENAPDYSST

-233 VPTVEDI
+233 VPTVENI
-240 NRDLSSIYLTSTQKL
+240 NGDLSSIYLTSTQKL
-255 PINVASSNYNSYSS
+255 PLQASSTNYNSYSS
-269 YTPTI
+269 NLPTT
-274 PNQYSGKQVILN
+274 PNQFAGKQLILN

-293 STSDHILLSSALTIG
+293 TTTDHLLLTSKKSINLNAIEGAYIDTPNVVLNSTS
-308 FNAIKGFNFDTKAN
+308 IK
-322 FVINAPS
+322 
-329 IRLGSKDAAES
+329 LGSKDAAES

>member
-1 MADFVYGLAGLSDI
+1 MPEFIYGLAGLNDVIS
-15 VSPPSTLGG
+15 STTTGG
-24 GGGSSFT
+24 GNNGPGFI

-39 LSGDHPRFG
+39 LNETHPRFA

-73 DNQAKPAFPNIKQFP
+73 SNQARPAFANIKQFP

-132 GLVLNAENASDYSST
+132 GLVLNAEQAPDYQQT
-147 RAGLVRRVQDEGT
+147 QAGNVRRVQDNSTE
-160 DIFLGNTFDE
+160 IFLGNTFVE
-170 EPDIH
+170 EPNIH

-188 RWGNSIRFGSTVSGS
+188 RWGNSIRFGSTVTGS

-233 VPTVEDI
+233 VPTVESI
-240 NRDLSSIYLTSTQKL
+240 NGDLSSIYLTSTQKL
-255 PINVASSNYNSYSS
+255 PLQASSTNYNSYSS
-269 YTPTI
+269 NPPTT
-274 PNQYSGKQVILN
+274 PNQFAGKQLILN

-293 STSDHILLSSALTIG
+293 TTTDHLLLASKKSINLNAVEGAYIDTPNVVVNSTS
-308 FNAIKGFNFDTKAN
+308 IK
-322 FVINAPS
+322 
-329 IRLGSKDAAES
+329 LGSKDATES

-346 TVTLLNDVLTQL
+346 TVALLSDVLDQL

-368 AAKPIIGGAAP
+368 AAKPIVGGAAP

>member
-1 MADFVYGLAGLSDI
+1 MADFVYGLAGLSNI
-15 VSPPSTLGG
+15 VSPTSISGG

-39 LSGDHPRFG
+39 LNGDHPRFAD
-48 EVGEWN
+48 VGEWN

-73 DNQAKPAFPNIKQFP
+73 GNQAKPAFSNIKQFP

-132 GLVLNAENASDYSST
+132 GLVLNAEQAPDYQQT
-147 RAGLVRRVQDEGT
+147 QAGNVRRVQDDGT
-160 DIFLGNTFDE
+160 EIFLGNTFIE
-170 EPDIH
+170 EPNIH

-188 RWGNSIRFGSTVSGS
+188 RWGNSIRFSSTVTGS

-233 VPTVEDI
+233 VPTVENI
-240 NRDLSSIYLTSTQKL
+240 NGDLSSIYLTSTQKL
-255 PINVASSNYNSYSS
+255 PLQASSTNYNSYSS
-269 YTPTI
+269 NPPTT
-274 PNQYSGKQVILN
+274 PNQFTGKQLILN

-293 STSDHILLSSALTIG
+293 TTTDHLLLSSKKSINL
-308 FNAIKGFNFDTKAN
+308 NAIEGVYLDT
-322 FVINAPS
+322 PS
-329 IRLGSKDAAES
+329 VVLNSTSIKLGSKDATES

-346 TVTLLNDVLTQL
+346 TVALLSDMLDQL

-368 AAKPIIGGAAP
+368 AAKPIVGGAAP

>member
-1 MADFVYGLAGLSDI
+1 MPETLYGLAGLNTVVNP
-15 VSPPSTLGG
+15 VSNGGG
-24 GGGSSFT
+24 GGGSSFI

-39 LSGDHPRFG
+39 LNENHPNFE
-48 EVGEWN
+48 EVGGWN
-54 GIGTIFY
+54 GIGTIY
-61 NSVTDPTTQNNT
+61 YLSVVNPTTQDTSTNT
-73 DNQAKPAFPNIKQFP
+73 AKPAFSNIKQFP
-88 LINEIVYLFSLP
+88 LINEIVYLFTLP
-100 LPNSQEEFDSQG
+100 LPTSQDEPDNAG

-132 GLVLNAENASDYSST
+132 GAILTEEQSPDYQQT
-147 RAGLVRRVQDEGT
+147 QAGNVRRVQDEGT
-160 DIFLGNTFDE
+160 EIFLGDTFVE

-175 PLLPFEGD
+175 SLLPFEGD

-188 RWGNSIRFGSTVSGS
+188 RWGNSIRFSSTVSGS

-233 VPTVEDI
+233 VPTVENI
-240 NRDLSSIYLTSTQKL
+240 NGDLSSIYLTSTQKL
-255 PINVASSNYNSYSS
+255 PLQASSTNYNSYPSNP
-269 YTPTI
+269 PTT
-274 PNQYSGKQVILN
+274 PNQFAGKQLILT

-293 STSDHILLSSALTIG
+293 TTTDHLLLTSKKSINLNAIEGVYLDTPSVVLNSTS
-308 FNAIKGFNFDTKAN
+308 IK
-322 FVINAPS
+322 
-329 IRLGSKDAAES
+329 LGSKDATES

-379 DPKLIATTARA
+379 DPKLIATTAKA